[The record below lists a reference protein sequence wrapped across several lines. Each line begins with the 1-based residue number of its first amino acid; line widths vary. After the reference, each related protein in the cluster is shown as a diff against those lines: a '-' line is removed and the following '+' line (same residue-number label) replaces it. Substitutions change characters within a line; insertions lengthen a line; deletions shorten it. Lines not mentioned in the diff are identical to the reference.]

1 MKIKILPYL
10 KSAVLVVPFL
20 FFACEDDSDAI
31 TPESDL
37 SIVNDEFEINSAFED
52 LDFMTLDVLQTS
64 GLGLRTS
71 GQNELC
77 PGAKVTHNTQSKKI
91 TIDFGTGCTSPNGVI
106 RKGKAILT
114 YTGSNFLF
122 PGTSITTTFEGYEVN
137 GLKVAGTRT
146 ITNGGIDLLNSKV
159 TLNVKVENGKIT
171 WADNTFVTYTSSQSR
186 VVSLKE
192 AGYEATVTGTASGK
206 SREGIDYTATIKTP
220 LLFKEE
226 CVKTGVLVPG
236 QGLIEFSYRSIL
248 VGVNY
253 GFGTCDKTVEITY
266 PGGTKE
272 ITLD

>member
-1 MKIKILPYL
+1 MKIKILNYL
-10 KSAVLVVPFL
+10 KSAIVVVPFL
-20 FFACEDDSDAI
+20 FFSCGDSTDSI
-31 TPESDL
+31 VPEPDL
-37 SIVNDEFEINSAFED
+37 SIVDDEFAINAAFED

-64 GLGLRTS
+64 GLGLRTT

-77 PGAKVTHNTQSKKI
+77 PGAKVTHDTQSKKI
-91 TIDFGTGCTSPNGVI
+91 TIDFGTGCTSPNGVK

-114 YTGSNFLF
+114 YSGRNFLF
-122 PGTSITTTFEGYEVN
+122 PGTSIVTTFEGYEVN

-146 ITNGGIDLLNSKV
+146 ITNGGIDLVATKV

-171 WADNTFVTYTSSQSR
+171 WPDNTFVTYSSSQSR

-192 AGYEATVTGTASGK
+192 AGYEATVSGSASGK
-206 SREGIDYTATIKTP
+206 SREGFDYTATIKTP
-220 LLFKEE
+220 LLFKED
-226 CVKTGVLVPG
+226 CVKTGVLVPSLG
-236 QGLIEFSYRSIL
+236 IVDFSYRGIL
-248 VGVNY
+248 VSVNY